1 MARWLKLLLWLGVA
15 LLGAGALAIVAFA
28 RGEPVN
34 ALWIVTAGLCATAIS
49 YRFYSRWLAVKVLEL
64 DDNRATPALVV
75 DDGKDFVPTNRWMAF
90 GHHFAAIAGP
100 GPLVGPV
107 LAAQFGYLPGTLW
120 ILIGA
125 TLGGG
130 VHDMI
135 VLFAS
140 VRRRGKTLG
149 QMVKEE
155 IGSAVGALA
164 MLSVLSIMVILLA
177 VLALVVVQALAK
189 SPWGVFTMAT
199 TIPVALIM
207 GIGLRSGKIGVGV
220 MTVFGLAGLLFGVWG
235 GQFLHQYPM
244 IESWFQHDQKWLAWA
259 IMLYGLAASALPVW
273 LLLTPRDYLSTFLK
287 LGAVAALA
295 VAVVIIHP
303 TLQMPALSR
312 FIDGSGLVFAGPV
325 FPFVCITIA
334 CGAVSGFHSLIASGT
349 TPKMIEREARIRSIG
364 YGAMVTE
371 MMVALMALIA
381 ASVLS
386 PGQYFAINAK
396 GTPTEVVAKV
406 SAAGFPVTQGE
417 MTKLASDLGETTMFN
432 RAGGAPTFA
441 VGMAHMFSRLT
452 SNPTALA
459 LWYHFAI
466 MFEALFI
473 LTTIDAGTRVGRFLL
488 QDFLGQLWRPLGN
501 TQSLGANLF
510 ASVLLVSAWGWFL
523 YQGVLDPLGGINSL
537 WPLFGLANQLLSVI
551 ALCLGTT
558 ILIKMGKARY
568 AWTTVGPLVF
578 MIVVTFS
585 AGWMKIFS
593 RRSADR
599 LPERRADARRESG
612 GAADE
617 RRLRA
622 AGRHLP
628 AQRPGRGSFPPP
640 RAPDRARLRAGMV
653 APAPREQTSGA
664 ARERVRPVGR
674 DSLGRETNAR
684 KTNARGREGV
694 DGTADRAV
702 SRDRSARGDR
712 GAARENA
719 ARQFPARRFWECD
732 RALSA
737 GPVARALGVRGAYGS
752 SRLGAA
758 EERRDAL
765 SRVGGG
771 AFPRQPANEKLWR
784 LRDVGFA
791 GVRSARP
798 ENLLAHLR

>member
-1 MARWLKLLLWLGVA
+1 MEQRTSSVGGVEQQVKMNLGRRLLWSAVS
-15 LLGAGALAIVAFA
+15 LLGLGAITVLAIS
-28 RGEPVN
+28 RGERVN
-34 ALWIVTAGLCATAIS
+34 ALWIVTAGLCATAVS
-49 YRFYSRWLAVKVLEL
+49 YRFYSKWLAAKVLAL

-75 DDGKDFVPTNRWMAF
+75 DDGKDFVPTNRWMVF

-107 LAAQFGYLPGTLW
+107 LAAQFGFLPGTLW

-164 MLSVLSIMVILLA
+164 LVSVLAIMVILLA

-207 GIGLRSGKIGVGV
+207 GIGLRSGRIGVGW
-220 MTVFGLAGLLFGVWG
+220 MTVFGLLGLVFAVWG
-235 GQFLHQYPM
+235 GQFLHQLPSV
-244 IESWFQHDQKWLAWA
+244 ESWFQHDQKWLAWA
-259 IMLYGLAASALPVW
+259 IIIYGFAASALPVW

-287 LGAVAALA
+287 LGTVAALA
-295 VAVVIIHP
+295 LAVILIHP
-303 TLQMPALSR
+303 TLEMPALSR

-349 TPKMIEREARIRSIG
+349 TPKMIERESTIRAIG
-364 YGAMVTE
+364 YGAMIAE

-381 ASVLS
+381 ACVLQ

-396 GTPTEVVAKV
+396 GTPNEVIAKV
-406 SAAGFPVTQGE
+406 SAAGFPVSEAG
-417 MTKLASDLGETTMFN
+417 MTKLAADLGERTMFG

-441 VGMAHMFSRLT
+441 VGMAHMFARL
-452 SNPTALA
+452 SASPAALA

-488 QDFLGQLWRPLGN
+488 QDLLGQIWRPLAN
-501 TQSLGANLF
+501 TRSWSANLF
-510 ASVLLVSAWGWFL
+510 ASVLLVAAWGWFL
-523 YQGVLDPLGGINSL
+523 YQGVVDPLGGINSL

-558 ILIKMGKARY
+558 LLIKMGKTRY
-568 AWTTVGPLVF
+568 LWTTLGPLVF

-585 AGWMKIFS
+585 AGYLKILSPDPRLGFLKM
-593 RRSADR
+593 ADDI
-599 LPERRADARRESG
+599 L
-612 GAADE
+612 AA
-617 RRLRA
+617 
-622 AGRHLP
+622 
-628 AQRPGRGSFPPP
+628 
-640 RAPDRARLRAGMV
+640 
-653 APAPREQTSGA
+653 APAKVDY
-664 ARERVRPVGR
+664 VR
-674 DSLGRETNAR
+674 
-684 KTNARGREGV
+684 
-694 DGTADRAV
+694 
-702 SRDRSARGDR
+702 
-712 GAARENA
+712 
-719 ARQFPARRFWECD
+719 Q
-732 RALSA
+732 ALIW
-737 GPVARALGVRGAYGS
+737 RI
-752 SRLGAA
+752 
-758 EERRDAL
+758 DAL
-765 SRVGGG
+765 VAL
-771 AFPRQPANEKLWR
+771 AFLVLVFLIVAGCAWEWWR
-784 LRDVGFA
+784 LLRGTKRVMLHESEF
-791 GVRSARP
+791 VS
-798 ENLLAHLR
+798 LAHGQVASR